1 MDGSEGKSNKIWVD
15 EGSKFYNNLFRKF
28 FKEINI
34 EMYSTY
40 NEGRSVVA
48 EKFIKN
54 LKNKIFKHM
63 TAVSKNVWFDVLG
76 DIVDDCNNTFHRIIG
91 MKPIDVKSDFFADYN
106 VSSNENDPKFKVG
119 DHVRISKHKNFF
131 AKGYSPNLSEQ
142 NFVVKKKNKNIVL

>member
-1 MDGSEGKSNKIWVD
+1 MDGSKGKSNKIWFD
-15 EGSKFYNNLFRKF
+15 EGSKFYNNLFKKF
-28 FKEINI
+28 LKEINI

-40 NEGRSVVA
+40 NEGKSVVA

-91 MKPIDVKSDFFADYN
+91 MKPIDIKSDSCADYN

-119 DHVRISKHKNFF
+119 DHVRISKHKNILL
-131 AKGYSPNLSEQ
+131 KDILLICPKKILLW
-142 NFVVKKKNKNIVL
+142 KKK